1 MAHAFDKPLPGET
14 LKQYLTR
21 HHCGLND
28 PLNEGMSADELA
40 ALAGGQPEG
49 QGIIDPP
56 CDDSNPSLLDS
67 LIHAAIDGNAQAQNQ
82 LGDLYREGEVVTQ
95 DLAEALRWYQLAAD
109 QGDPHGQNNLG
120 SMYLNGLGV
129 EPDFAEAVKWYR
141 LAAEQGEPMAQY
153 NLGVR
158 YREGEGVALDLAEA
172 AKWLKR
178 AAEAGNAYAQNDFG
192 VMLRSG
198 NGVPQ
203 DTVAAAQWFLR
214 AAEQGDVVA
223 LGNLSDMTEELQTL
237 ARNGSCKQLL
247 ESVKRI
253 LRQWQS

>member
-28 PLNEGMSADELA
+28 PLNEGMSADEFD
-40 ALAGGQPEG
+40 ALAGGQTAG
-49 QGIIDPP
+49 DPP
-56 CDDSNPSLLDS
+56 CDDSNSSLLDS
-67 LIHAAIDGNAQAQNQ
+67 LIHAANDGNAQAQNQ

-95 DLAEALRWYQLAAD
+95 DPAEALRWYRLAAD

-129 EPDFAEAVKWYR
+129 EQNLAKAVKWYR
-141 LAAEQGEPMAQY
+141 LAAEQGEPTAQY

-158 YREGEGVALDLAEA
+158 YREGEGVALDLGKA
-172 AKWLKR
+172 AKWLKL
-178 AAEAGNAYAQNDFG
+178 AAEAGDPYAQNDYG
-192 VMLRSG
+192 VMVRFG
-198 NGVPQ
+198 NGMPQ
-203 DTVAAAQWFLR
+203 DIAAAAQWFLR

-223 LGNLSDMTEELQTL
+223 LGNLTDMADELQTL
-237 ARNGSCKQLL
+237 ARNGSNKQLL

-253 LRQWQS
+253 LRKWQS